1 MKINRY
7 NEVLAETA
15 AHYVQH
21 NIQLDRSA
29 LRMMEIGAGTG
40 GTSAAV
46 LNRLKLME
54 QHIQEYAYTDVSQAF
69 LLHGEQKYGAG
80 RPFMNYR
87 RFDVCYAPSAQQID
101 TGAYDVVIAAN
112 VLHATPDLRTTL
124 RNVKALLKQGGM
136 LLINEISSNSLFTHL
151 TFGLL
156 DGWWLYEDPELR
168 LTDSPGVAP
177 HVWEQLL
184 LEAGFH
190 SIEFPAQDWHEE
202 GQQVI
207 VAYSDGIVRQIDSE
221 VTPVGSSNQ
230 VRSELQSNDSFSPES
245 RPELQE
251 KKASKSSL
259 GVEST
264 SATTLKAHVR
274 EIVTD
279 MLSASLKVNTTMIDS
294 EEPFSEYGVDSITG
308 VRLIQSINEAL
319 SISLQVSSLFDYS
332 SIELLSSHIVEKYRD
347 GLVQTIEKT
356 SKSVEPVEL
365 SSEASAPHAYKT
377 EGSSEHNHDQHSA
390 LPESYIPLQVEREN
404 IAIVGMSGRFPQSD
418 DIHSLWGNLVAGK
431 DMVGRATRWDLSS
444 YFEKDIPYCS
454 HGGFLENIDEFD
466 PQFFN
471 ISGTEAAHMDPHQ
484 RIFLEECWKSLEDAG
499 YAGQAVAGLK
509 CGVYAGF
516 NELDYRTLLGTN
528 PVPQAFWG
536 NSGSV
541 IPARIAYYLNL
552 QGPAIAVDTACSSSL
567 VSVHLA
573 CQGLWSGETEMAL
586 AGGVFI
592 QSTPG
597 FFIASNRAGM
607 LSTTGRCHTFDQ
619 RADGFVPGEG
629 AGVVVLK
636 RLSDAL
642 RDRDNIHGVIRG
654 TAINQDGASNGL
666 TAPSAKSQEQLMCEV
681 YNRFGIHPENIQLV
695 EAHGTGTKLGDP
707 IEYSALVKA
716 FRAYTEEES
725 YCALGSIK
733 TNIGHTA
740 AAAGVAGLIKILLS
754 LKHAQI
760 PASLHFQEG
769 NEHIS
774 FESSPFYINTETTD
788 WITPPGVKRMAAI
801 SAFGFS
807 GTNAHM
813 VIEQAPVKESQKV
826 NCPGNLIVLSA
837 QSQEQLRIQAKQL
850 VSFCKE
856 QSDVSCWDMSYTLLM
871 GRKHMNSRLSC
882 VVRNEQE
889 LIRILEKWL
898 EKGSAAEVQVVELAH
913 TLRPQ
918 SSLMRYGNE
927 CLRHCS
933 ESPDS
938 VEFTENLSAAAS
950 LYMQGY
956 DLDFEL
962 LFGHEPAGR
971 ISLPVYPFVKEK
983 YWIDAGY
990 ASTHG
995 RVTRQHTD
1003 QSREDSNQLLHP
1015 LLHRNTSNLAAL
1027 QFSSTFDGGE
1037 LFLKDHVVQGESVF
1051 PGAAYLEMAR
1061 AAVEMAHTHDERE
1074 QTWVSLS
1081 DIGWYDP
1088 LQVNNEP
1095 VQVDV
1100 LLHPLERGAIEFRI
1114 QSQGAKEAVVHC
1126 LGQATM
1132 MQTWEAG
1139 QTDLTQIRTQCTEGF
1154 YTREGCY
1161 DQFKQMGLQY
1171 GDYYQGIEE
1180 LYIGTNQVL
1189 AKLSLTEGLPHEYGE
1204 GQLHPGLTDS
1214 ALQASIGLLLAAAG
1228 GSPGIT
1234 PVPFALEQVQ
1244 IWGNST
1250 SLMWSHV
1257 RACTPN
1263 DFLIETKK
1271 VDIDGYDDKE
1281 QLVLRIKGLTFREL
1295 PGQVEIGAE
1304 GTLLAEPYWKVA
1316 PADTF
1321 TRGVSGNETITVDNH
1336 VVLLFEDSNH
1346 SYPGIEQYLQRFS
1359 IRSVRIPS
1367 TDFSQTWDG
1376 LFTNGALRVL
1386 EEIQLLMRAV
1396 SHVND
1401 EKWLQIVI
1409 PGELSLYQG
1418 IAAML
1423 RTAELE
1429 NPSFHGQVIEVMNKP
1444 ESEMLANMLF
1454 DNRAYPE
1461 HGLIR
1466 YKSTPGS
1473 SGIGLRHVQ
1482 DWKMIEYDPFESSFD
1497 IPWKSEGVYVITGG
1511 AGALGII
1518 MAEEIARHAPSCT
1531 IVAVGRTS
1539 STTIRQP
1546 FDALREKGINLVY
1559 RQGDISDWR
1568 TVQDLVSSLKLE
1580 FGELNGIIHC
1590 AGIIHDHPIFAKR
1603 EDDLRNVFA
1612 PKVSG
1617 IVHLDEATREDK
1629 LDLFIVCSAVA
1640 AMFGNPGQADYA
1652 AANAFMDSF
1661 ASERHQRVQKG
1672 ERFGRTISI
1681 NWPLWTEG
1689 GMTIS
1694 EAVQQRMFH
1703 RYGMAAMDTVSG
1715 IQALYG
1721 ALATGAGQIAVLSGN
1736 VTRIREL
1743 LHSQN
1748 QQGSLASNSEIK
1760 GLASMNKINSPVG
1773 ELNRLQTDDQP
1784 KRTVQFLIQT
1794 LAEVIGLPESR
1805 IQASAPLEQYG
1816 IDSILIMQMTNKLE
1830 SLFGPL
1836 PKTLFFEYQTIGD
1849 LSSYFLQEQ
1858 GEKLDRLLREVDP
1871 YTASDAASVP
1881 LEDKHVKAQQPV
1893 LQPAFS
1899 VPGEARSPYLAVGQ
1913 TQTIVPRMN
1922 ESQTKASRQDTAVD
1936 TQQDIAIIG
1945 VAGRYPGARNIHE
1958 FWENLRSGTDS
1969 ITEIPPERWDQEQV
1983 YDPAP
1988 GTPGKTYGRWGGFL
2002 DGVDEFDPLF
2012 FQISPRE
2019 AEMMDPQERLFM
2031 QCVYETLEDA
2041 GYTRERLAADIV
2053 GVYVGVMYE
2062 EYQLYGAES
2071 SIALSG
2077 NPASIANRVSYFCN
2091 FRGPSLAVDTM
2102 CSSSLT
2108 SIHLACQSLRQNECQ
2123 VAVAGGVNVS
2133 VHPNK
2138 YIMLSQGRFLSSK
2151 GRCESFGE
2159 GGDGYVPGEGV
2170 GAVLLKPLARAVA
2183 DGDRIYGV
2191 IKGSALNHGGKTN
2204 GYTVP
2209 NPNAQADVIGRA
2221 LREAGV
2227 DPRTISYVEA
2237 HGTGTS
2243 LGDPIEIAGLS
2254 KAFQQEPSEEAYCAI
2269 GSAKSNIGHAES
2281 AAGIA
2286 GVTKVLLQ
2294 LQHGELAPS
2303 LHVQQTNP
2311 HIDFSQTPFRVQR
2324 ELDVWARPRV
2334 DGQNVP
2340 RRAGI
2345 SSFGAGGANAHLI
2358 LEEYR
2363 EPELVQEQANEQH
2376 EKSEKNEVP
2385 GMVVLSARNE
2395 ERLVVQA
2402 RQLRDTLRI
2411 GQSSWSVREI
2421 AYTLQ
2426 TGREAMEAR
2435 LSVLAQT
2442 VDELLVKLDSYVEQA
2457 GQAEPV
2463 GKGSQYYQ
2471 GHVKQGQ
2478 DNPGWLT
2485 DEEDMKENVKRWL
2498 SQGRYEHVLDAWT
2511 RGAVIQWMELYGDN
2525 RQQHPRRISLPAYPF
2540 AAERYWV
2547 PEPLVSREQRSK
2559 VIQHT
2564 GVPILHPLVHCNTSS
2579 FGLQRY
2585 ASTFTGEETILAHH
2599 QVHGEKWLPGTAY
2612 LEMARAAVQQAV
2624 GLFDKSLQVRCI
2636 QKVTWMM
2643 PLQVDQP
2650 VDVLIELKQQN
2661 DKLIGFEIYSFTHG
2675 SEQLKR
2681 THCKGSV
2688 LLGGIQASVQP
2699 TGNKPWLVE
2708 KAERVLSGKEC
2719 YSLFDGLGLSYGPAF
2734 QGLTQLFIQDHQVW
2748 APLRLSP
2755 AVGHTER
2762 YVMNPYLLD
2771 AAFQASMGLLLKQHV
2786 EGGRSPDSVPLPF
2799 TLDHLEILHPC
2810 TEEMWV
2816 RVQRMDHS
2824 SGAQGL
2830 IKFQIEM
2837 YSPDGKLCIRMTEL
2851 ACKAPTADRL
2861 PLFQNPLTTGG
2872 TPPVGHVLMTP
2883 IWSVFTP
2890 EETAHPLSVGNKVL
2904 IISDNDTSH
2913 KQALKLYPGA
2923 MHMLPHNSILGWK
2936 ESLSE
2941 FAILDH
2947 IVWQAPSP
2955 GNVGMTDD
2963 SIVEGQEQGVLQ
2975 LFRMIKSLLELG
2987 YGNRSLSLTLIT
2999 TNAIPSS
3006 PMDEINPTHASIH
3019 GFAGSLAKEYSR
3031 WSIKLLDLEHEVE
3044 WAETQMQELPWNAQG
3059 NAYLYRDNEWLRQEL
3074 IPVNVHN
3081 EHAIQDAY
3089 RQEGVYVV
3097 IGGAGGIGQVW
3108 SEYMIRQYNAR
3119 IIWIGRREPDSIIQR
3134 CIERLESLGSAPE
3147 YIVADA
3153 TNGDSLQKAYEQ
3165 IKRRHPH
3172 IHGVIHS
3179 AIVLQDQSIANME
3192 ENRFQAVLSAK
3203 VAVSA
3208 SMAQVFGQD
3217 DLDFMLF
3224 FSSFNSFTRS
3234 PGQSNYAAGCTFKDA
3249 FAHQLARERS
3259 YDVKVIN
3266 WGYWG
3271 SVGSVASEEYNTLMS
3286 NAGIGSIEVAEAMK
3300 ALEILLTGSLDQLGL
3315 VRTTRPLFM
3324 QELNLNK
3331 VASLNV

>member
-7 NEVLAETA
+7 NEVLAETV

-21 NIQLDRSA
+21 KIQLDSSA

-46 LNRLKLME
+46 LHRLKTME

-87 RFDVCYAPSAQQID
+87 MFDVRHAPSAQQI
-101 TGAYDVVIAAN
+101 GAGSYDVVIAAN

-124 RNVKALLKQGGM
+124 RNVKALLKQGGL

-168 LTDSPGVAP
+168 LPDCPGVAP
-177 HVWEQLL
+177 HMWEQLL
-184 LEAGFH
+184 LEAGFY
-190 SIEFPAQDWHEE
+190 SVAFPAKVWHDE

-207 VAYSDGIVRQIDSE
+207 VAYSDGIVRQTDAE
-221 VTPVGSSNQ
+221 AVQAGSPTQS
-230 VRSELQSNDSFSPES
+230 RSELQSNDPFPPGS
-245 RPELQE
+245 RPELEE
-251 KKASKSSL
+251 KKPSKSSL
-259 GVEST
+259 GLAST
-264 SATTLKAHVR
+264 PATALKAQVS

-308 VRLIQSINEAL
+308 VRLVQSINEAL

-332 SIELLSSHIVEKYRD
+332 SIELLSNHIVEKYRD
-347 GLVQTIEKT
+347 VLVQTSEKS
-356 SKSVEPVEL
+356 SKSVEQAEL
-365 SSEASAPHAYKT
+365 ISEASVPHAHNT
-377 EGSSEHNHDQHSA
+377 EGTSERDNYLSA
-390 LPESYIPLQVEREN
+390 LPKSYSPLKVERGD
-404 IAIVGMSGRFPQSD
+404 IAIVGMSGRFPQAD
-418 DIHSLWGNLVAGK
+418 DIHSLWDHLAAGK
-431 DMVGRATRWDLSS
+431 DLVGRVTRWDMSS
-444 YFEKDIPYCS
+444 YFEQDTPYCN

-484 RIFLEECWKSLEDAG
+484 RIFLEECWKALEDAG
-499 YAGQAVAGLK
+499 YAGEVVAGLK

-516 NELDYRTLLGTN
+516 NELDYRTLLGSN

-681 YNRFGIHPENIQLV
+681 YDRFDIDPGNIQLV

-716 FRAYTEEES
+716 FRTYTEEES
-725 YCALGSIK
+725 YCAIGSIK
-733 TNIGHTA
+733 TNIGHAA

-769 NEHIS
+769 NEHIP
-774 FESSPFYINTETTD
+774 FASSPFYINTETTD
-788 WITPPGVKRMAAI
+788 WITPPGVKKMAAI

-826 NCPGNLIVLSA
+826 IRPGNLIVLSA
-837 QSQEQLRIQAKQL
+837 QSQEQLRIQVKEL
-850 VSFCKE
+850 VGFCKE

-871 GRKHMNSRLSC
+871 GRKHMNCRLSC

-938 VEFTENLSAAAS
+938 TEFTEKLLAAAS

-956 DLDFEL
+956 NLNFEL
-962 LFGHEPAGR
+962 LFEHTTAGR
-971 ISLPVYPFVKEK
+971 ISLPVYPFAKEK

-990 ASTHG
+990 APDD
-995 RVTRQHTD
+995 RAIRQRSG
-1003 QSREDSNQLLHP
+1003 QSREDLNQFLHP

-1037 LFLKDHVVQGESVF
+1037 LFLKDHVVQGHSVF

-1061 AAVEMAHTHDERE
+1061 AAVEMAHAHDEQAQIRI
-1074 QTWVSLS
+1074 SLS
-1081 DIGWYDP
+1081 HIGWYGP
-1088 LQVNNEP
+1088 LQVSNTP

-1100 LLHPLERGAIEFRI
+1100 LLRPLDRGKIEFRI
-1114 QSQGAKEAVVHC
+1114 QSNGAEEPVVHC

-1132 MQTWEAG
+1132 MEPREAV
-1139 QTDLTQIRTQCTEGF
+1139 QTDLTQIRTQCMEGF
-1154 YTREGCY
+1154 YTREACY
-1161 DQFKQMGLQY
+1161 NQFKQMGLQY
-1171 GDYYQGIEE
+1171 GAYYQGIEE
-1180 LYIGTNQVL
+1180 LYVGQDQVL
-1189 AKLSLTEGLPHEYGE
+1189 AKLDLAEGWLHEYGA
-1204 GQLHPGLTDS
+1204 GRLHPGLTDS
-1214 ALQASIGLLLAAAG
+1214 ALQASIGLLLVAAG

-1234 PVPFALEQVQ
+1234 PVPYAMEHVEIL
-1244 IWGNST
+1244 GNHT
-1250 SLMWSHV
+1250 PLMWSHV
-1257 RACTPN
+1257 RVCKPD
-1263 DFLIETKK
+1263 DFLADTKK
-1271 VDIDGYDDKE
+1271 VDIDGYDSKE
-1281 QLVLRIKGLTFREL
+1281 QHVLRIRGLTFREL
-1295 PGQVEIGAE
+1295 PGQIEHEAN
-1304 GTLLAEPYWKVA
+1304 GTLLAEPYWKVS
-1316 PADTF
+1316 PVEKFDQED
-1321 TRGVSGNETITVDNH
+1321 SGNETITLGNH
-1336 VVLLFEDSNH
+1336 VVLLFENCNH
-1346 SYPGIEQYLQRFS
+1346 SYPGMEHYLQRFS
-1359 IRSVRIPS
+1359 IQSVRIRS
-1367 TDFSQTWDG
+1367 TDFSQSWDE
-1376 LFTNGALRVL
+1376 LFTNSALRVL
-1386 EEIQLLMRAV
+1386 EEIQRLMRAE
-1396 SHVND
+1396 SHVD
-1401 EKWLQIVI
+1401 DDKWLQIVI
-1409 PGELSLYQG
+1409 PGDLSLYQG
-1418 IAAML
+1418 LAAML

-1429 NPSFHGQVIEVMNKP
+1429 NPSFHGQVIEFMDET
-1444 ESEMLANMLF
+1444 ESEMLANMLV
-1454 DNRAYPE
+1454 DNRNYPE

-1466 YKSTPGS
+1466 YES
-1473 SGIGLRHVQ
+1473 GLRHVQ
-1482 DWKMIEYDPFESSFD
+1482 DWKMNEYDPFPSTFD

-1518 MAEEIARHAPSCT
+1518 MAEEISRHAPSCT
-1531 IVAVGRTS
+1531 IVAVGRASS
-1539 STTIRQP
+1539 STIRKP
-1546 FDALREKGINLVY
+1546 FDALREKGINLIY
-1559 RQGDISDWR
+1559 RQGDISDR
-1568 TVQDLVSSLKLE
+1568 QTVQELVNSFKME

-1590 AGIIHDHPIFAKR
+1590 AGIMHDHPIFAKK
-1603 EDDLRNVFA
+1603 EGDLRNVFA

-1617 IVHLDEATREDK
+1617 IVHLDEATREEK

-1661 ASERHQRVQKG
+1661 VSERHQRVQKG

-1689 GMTIS
+1689 GMTIPES
-1694 EAVQQRMFH
+1694 VQQRMFH
-1703 RYGMAAMDTVSG
+1703 RYGLAAMETSSG
-1715 IQALYG
+1715 IQAFYQ
-1721 ALATGAGQIAVLSGN
+1721 AMATGAGQIAVLSGN

-1743 LHSQN
+1743 LYSKN
-1748 QQGSLASNSEIK
+1748 QQGSLVSNGETK
-1760 GLASMNKINSPVG
+1760 GLGSMNKINPSVG
-1773 ELNRLQTDDQP
+1773 ESNRSQAGDKP
-1784 KRTVQFLIQT
+1784 KRTVQFLIRT

-1805 IQASAPLEQYG
+1805 IQANAPLEQYG

-1849 LSSYFLQEQ
+1849 LSGYFLQEQ
-1858 GEKLDRLLREVDP
+1858 GEKLDRLLREGNP
-1871 YTASDAASVP
+1871 HTASDAVSIP
-1881 LEDKHVKAQQPV
+1881 LEDKHVKEQQPV
-1893 LQPAFS
+1893 LQPALS
-1899 VPGEARSPYLAVGQ
+1899 IPGENWSPYLAVERGQ
-1913 TQTIVPRMN
+1913 TTAPRMN
-1922 ESQTKASRQDTAVD
+1922 ESHTKVSRQDTPAD

-1945 VAGRYPGARNIHE
+1945 VAGRYPGAQNIHE
-1958 FWENLRSGTDS
+1958 FWDNLRSGTDS
-1969 ITEIPPERWDQEQV
+1969 ITEIPADRWDQEQV

-2041 GYTRERLAADIV
+2041 GYTRERLTADIV

-2091 FRGPSLAVDTM
+2091 FRGPSMAVDTM

-2221 LREAGV
+2221 LREADI

-2254 KAFQQEPSEEAYCAI
+2254 KAFQRDPSEEAYCAI

-2281 AAGIA
+2281 AAGIV

-2311 HIDFSQTPFRVQR
+2311 HIDFSQTPFTVQR

-2334 DGQNVP
+2334 DGEIVP

-2345 SSFGAGGANAHLI
+2345 SSFGAGGANAHII

-2363 EPELVQEQANEQH
+2363 EPDLAQEKANEQNENH
-2376 EKSEKNEVP
+2376 EQNEVP
-2385 GMVVLSARNE
+2385 GMIVLSARNE

-2402 RQLRDTLRI
+2402 RQLRDVLRMT
-2411 GQSSWSVREI
+2411 QSSWKVREI

-2435 LSVLAQT
+2435 LGVLAQT
-2442 VDELLVKLDSYVEQA
+2442 VDELVAKLDRYVEQVS
-2457 GQAEPV
+2457 QAEPE

-2478 DNPGWLT
+2478 ENPGWLT

-2511 RGAVIQWMELYGDN
+2511 RGAVIRWMELYGEN
-2525 RQQHPRRISLPAYPF
+2525 RQQHPRRINLPTYPF

-2547 PEPLVSREQRSK
+2547 PEPLVSGEKRSK
-2559 VIQHT
+2559 VLQHT

-2599 QVHGEKWLPGTAY
+2599 QVNGEKWLPGTAY

-2624 GLFDKSLQVRCI
+2624 GLFDDSLQVSCI
-2636 QKVTWMM
+2636 QKVTWMI
-2643 PLQVDQP
+2643 PLKVDQP
-2650 VDVLIELKQQN
+2650 VDVLIELEQQN
-2661 DKLIGFEIYSFTHG
+2661 DEIVGFEIYSFTHG

-2681 THCKGSV
+2681 SHCKGSV
-2688 LLGGIQASVQP
+2688 LLRGKHTLSQQ
-2699 TGNKPWLVE
+2699 TGNKLWLVE
-2708 KAERVLSGKEC
+2708 KAERVLAGNEC
-2719 YSLFDGLGLSYGPAF
+2719 YSLFDGLGLAYGSAF
-2734 QGLTQLFIQDHQVW
+2734 QGLVQLLIQDHQVW
-2748 APLRLSP
+2748 AQLRLSP
-2755 AVGHTER
+2755 AAGHKEL
-2762 YVMNPYLLD
+2762 YVLNPYLLD
-2771 AAFQASMGLLLKQHV
+2771 AAFQASVGLLLKQHV
-2786 EGGRSPDSVPLPF
+2786 EEGQSSDSVPLPF
-2799 TLDHLEILHPC
+2799 TLDQLEILHPC

-2816 RVQRMDHS
+2816 RVQRLDQP

-2830 IKFQIEM
+2830 IKFRIEM
-2837 YSPDGKLCIRMTEL
+2837 YSPDGRLCIRMTEL
-2851 ACKAPTADRL
+2851 ACKAPSADRL
-2861 PLFQNPLTTGG
+2861 SLFQNPLTSGDI
-2872 TPPVGHVLMTP
+2872 PPVGHVLMTP
-2883 IWSVFTP
+2883 MWSVFTP
-2890 EETAHPLSVGNKVL
+2890 EETALPLSVGNKVL
-2904 IISDNDTSH
+2904 IISDNDTGH
-2913 KQALKLYPGA
+2913 EEALKLYPGA
-2923 MHMLPHNSILGWK
+2923 LHMLPQNSIIAWK
-2936 ESLSE
+2936 DSLSE
-2941 FAILDH
+2941 LAMLDH

-2955 GNVGMTDD
+2955 GNVSMTDH
-2963 SIVEGQEQGVLQ
+2963 SIVDGQEQGVLQ
-2975 LFRMIKSLLELG
+2975 LFRLVKSLLELG
-2987 YGNRSLSLTLIT
+2987 YGNRSLSLTIIT
-2999 TNAIPSS
+2999 TNVIPSS
-3006 PMDEINPTHASIH
+3006 PMDEINPTHASVH

-3031 WSIKLLDLEHEVE
+3031 WNIKLLDLEHEVE
-3044 WAETQMQELPWNAQG
+3044 WAETRMQDLPWDTQG

-3108 SEYMIRQYNAR
+3108 SEYMMRKYNAR
-3119 IIWIGRREPDSIIQR
+3119 IIWIGRREPDLIIQSR
-3134 CIERLESLGSAPE
+3134 LERLASLGSAPAPE

-3153 TNGDSLQKAYEQ
+3153 TNGDSLRRAYEQ
-3165 IKRRHPH
+3165 IKLRHPH

-3179 AIVLQDQSIANME
+3179 AIVLQDRSIANME
-3192 ENRFQAVLSAK
+3192 EDRFQAVLSAK

-3249 FAHQLARERS
+3249 YAHQLARERS

-3286 NAGIGSIEVAEAMK
+3286 NAGIGSIEVPEAMK